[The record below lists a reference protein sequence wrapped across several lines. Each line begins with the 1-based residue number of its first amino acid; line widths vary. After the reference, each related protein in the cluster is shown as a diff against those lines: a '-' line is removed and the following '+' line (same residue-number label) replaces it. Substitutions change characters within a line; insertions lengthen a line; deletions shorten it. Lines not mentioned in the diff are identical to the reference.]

1 MDQLLVKKNIWGQSY
16 IWKKNSFIMFSNI
29 KIFLSIDDVN
39 ILDIGC
45 GTGELIEN
53 LISEANSICGVDIS
67 EDYIKICKRKF
78 KQNKKVVIKKFKNNY
93 TNLYRLNRKF
103 NIIFC
108 NSVVQYFSN
117 ENEIIELVKSAKKV
131 SVKGTKF
138 LISDIMDLN
147 EKKNLFKFI
156 FYSIIR
162 GYFFSLIKQYF
173 ILMFN
178 PKYRELENEYK
189 LLKID
194 TKKTVK
200 KLKFLSKNIKILE
213 YPLTI
218 NVNRKH
224 ILIEF

>member
-1 MDQLLVKKNIWGQSY
+1 
-16 IWKKNSFIMFSNI
+16 MFSNI
-29 KIFLSIDDVN
+29 KTFLSIDDVD

-53 LISEANSICGVDIS
+53 LISKANSICGVDIS
-67 EDYIKICKRKF
+67 EDYIKICKKKF
-78 KQNKKVVIKKFKNNY
+78 KQNKKIVIKPFKNNY
-93 TNLYRLNRKF
+93 ANLYRMNRKF

-117 ENEIIELVKSAKKV
+117 ENEIIELVKSVKKV

-178 PKYRELENEYK
+178 PK
-189 LLKID
+189 
-194 TKKTVK
+194 
-200 KLKFLSKNIKILE
+200 
-213 YPLTI
+213 
-218 NVNRKH
+218 
-224 ILIEF
+224 